1 MDVSTGLTI
10 LGGAIG
16 SAKVVEKILGPTSE
30 YLGDGLKNWTER
42 RVKNVGR
49 IFENA
54 QKRLGSKIDEN
65 GTVPPKVLKAILD
78 DGSFCDDELAA
89 EYFGGVLASSRTEI
103 SRDDRG
109 ASITALI
116 GRLTTY
122 QIRSH
127 YLFYSIIKKIFDG
140 NDILISN
147 TIENRN
153 KLETFISF
161 ESYIIAME
169 FSDNEDV
176 GNILSHVMFGL
187 DREKLIES
195 NFEFGSTERAKKF
208 GSGGIMF
215 IPSTL
220 GIELFLWAHG
230 KGSVPIQKFLNI
242 DCSFTS
248 EINMP
253 IVGTFKATNS

>member
-54 QKRLGSKIDEN
+54 QKRLGGKINEN

-78 DGSFCDDELAA
+78 NGSFCDDELAA

-109 ASITALI
+109 ASITALV

-127 YLFYSIIKKIFDG
+127 YLFYSVVKEIFDG
-140 NDILISN
+140 NNLLISN
-147 TIENRN
+147 TFTNRN
-153 KLETFISF
+153 QLETFVSI
-161 ESYIIAME
+161 ESYIAAME
-169 FSDNEDV
+169 FSEGEDI
-176 GNILSHVMFGL
+176 GNILSHVVFGL

-195 NFEFGSTERAKKF
+195 NFEFGGTEKIKNF
-208 GSGGIMF
+208 GSNGIIF

-220 GIELFLWAHG
+220 GVELFLWAHG
-230 KGSVPIQKFLNI
+230 KGNIPVQQFLETN
-242 DCSFTS
+242 CNFAS
-248 EINMP
+248 EIDIP
-253 IVGTFKATNS
+253 IVGTFKATH

>member
-1 MDVSTGLTI
+1 MDVSTGLTV
-10 LGGAIG
+10 LGAAIG
-16 SAKVVEKILGPTSE
+16 SSKVVEKILGPTSE

-42 RVKNVGR
+42 RVNNVGR

-54 QKRLGSKIDEN
+54 KKRLGSKIDEN
-65 GTVPPKVLKAILD
+65 GAVPPKVLKAILD

-109 ASITALI
+109 ASITALV

-127 YLFYSIIKKIFDG
+127 YLFYSVLKKIFDG
-140 NDILISN
+140 NNILVSN
-147 TIENRN
+147 TFTDRD
-153 KLETFISF
+153 KLETYISF
-161 ESYIIAME
+161 ESYIAGME
-169 FSDNEDV
+169 FSNGEDI

-187 DREKLIES
+187 DREKLIEN
-195 NFEFGSTERAKKF
+195 NFEFGATEKIKNF
-208 GSGGIMF
+208 GTGGIVF

-230 KGSVPIQKFLNI
+230 KGNIPVHKFLESTNN
-242 DCSFTS
+242 FTS
-248 EINMP
+248 ETDVP
-253 IVGTFKATNS
+253 IIGNFKATR